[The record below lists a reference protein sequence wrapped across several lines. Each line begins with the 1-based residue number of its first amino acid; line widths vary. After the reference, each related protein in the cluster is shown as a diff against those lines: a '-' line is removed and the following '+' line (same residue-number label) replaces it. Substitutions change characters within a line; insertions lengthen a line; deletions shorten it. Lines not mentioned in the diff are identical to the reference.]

1 MTLAF
6 RQKMF
11 DLTTLA
17 DKPTEQE
24 LHQLAMKTVGDNLI
38 AQGYEFVAVN
48 SELKKDPQFVCKKEK
63 QLIFIVV
70 KATVYPA
77 NPKDYDLELL
87 DKIKS
92 HAEKYDATVCFA
104 GVGFARADNYNLPLV
119 KSQPYAINYEGLQY
133 L

>member
-1 MTLAF
+1 
-6 RQKMF
+6 MF

-17 DKPTEQE
+17 DNPTEQE

-87 DKIKS
+87 NKIKS

>member
-1 MTLAF
+1 
-6 RQKMF
+6 MF

-17 DKPTEQE
+17 DNPTEQE

-92 HAEKYDATVCFA
+92 HAERYDATVCFA

>member
-1 MTLAF
+1 MAF

-17 DKPTEQE
+17 DKPSEQE
-24 LHQLAMKTVGDNLI
+24 LHQLAMKTVGDDLI

-63 QLIFIVV
+63 QLIFVMV

-77 NPKDYDLELL
+77 NPKDYDQELL
-87 DKIKS
+87 DKIKAQ
-92 HAEKYDATVCFA
+92 AEKYDASVCFA
-104 GVGFARADNYNLPLV
+104 GVGFARADNYDLPLI
-119 KSQPYAINYEGLQY
+119 KSKPYAINYEGLQD

>member
-1 MTLAF
+1 
-6 RQKMF
+6 MF

-17 DKPTEQE
+17 DKPSEQE
-24 LHQLAMKTVGDNLI
+24 LHQLAMKTVGDDLI

-77 NPKDYDLELL
+77 NPKDYDQELL
-87 DKIKS
+87 DKIK
-92 HAEKYDATVCFA
+92 ATQKNTTPQSVLLEL
-104 GVGFARADNYNLPLV
+104 DLHELT
-119 KSQPYAINYEGLQY
+119 ITTY

>member
-1 MTLAF
+1 
-6 RQKMF
+6 MF

-17 DKPTEQE
+17 DNPTEQE

-92 HAEKYDATVCFA
+92 HAERYDATVCFA

-119 KSQPYAINYEGLQY
+119 KSQPYAINYAGLQY

>member
-1 MTLAF
+1 
-6 RQKMF
+6 MF

-17 DKPTEQE
+17 DNPTEQE

-70 KATVYPA
+70 KATVYPS
-77 NPKDYDLELL
+77 NPRDYDLELL

>member
-1 MTLAF
+1 
-6 RQKMF
+6 
-11 DLTTLA
+11 
-17 DKPTEQE
+17 
-24 LHQLAMKTVGDNLI
+24 MKTVGDDLT

-48 SELKKDPQFVCKKEK
+48 SELKKDPQFVVKKK
-63 QLIFIVV
+63 TTHFYRGKGNCISRQ
-70 KATVYPA
+70 
-77 NPKDYDLELL
+77 PKGLRSRTL

-119 KSQPYAINYEGLQY
+119 KSQPYAINYEGLQD

>member
-1 MTLAF
+1 
-6 RQKMF
+6 MF

-17 DKPTEQE
+17 DNPTEQE

-38 AQGYEFVAVN
+38 AKGYEFVAVN

>member
-1 MTLAF
+1 MAF

-70 KATVYPA
+70 RATVYPA
-77 NPKDYDLELL
+77 NPNDYDLELL

>member
-1 MTLAF
+1 M
-6 RQKMF
+6 
-11 DLTTLA
+11 TLA
-17 DKPTEQE
+17 DKPSEQE
-24 LHQLAMKTVGDNLI
+24 LHQLAMKTVGDDLI

-77 NPKDYDLELL
+77 NPKDYDQELL

>member
-1 MTLAF
+1 MAF

-11 DLTTLA
+11 DLTILA

-48 SELKKDPQFVCKKEK
+48 SELKKDPQFVCKKVK

>member
-1 MTLAF
+1 MAF

-17 DKPTEQE
+17 DKPSEQE
-24 LHQLAMKTVGDNLI
+24 LHQLAMKTVGDDLT

-77 NPKDYDLELL
+77 NPKDYDQELL

-104 GVGFARADNYNLPLV
+104 GVGFARADNYNLPLI
-119 KSQPYAINYEGLQY
+119 KSQPYAINYEGLQD

>member
-1 MTLAF
+1 
-6 RQKMF
+6 MF

-17 DKPTEQE
+17 DNPTEQE

-87 DKIKS
+87 DKIRS

>member
-1 MTLAF
+1 
-6 RQKMF
+6 MF

-17 DKPTEQE
+17 DNPTEKE